1 MIAALLTIAVAQTG
15 ADAQILLDRLRLAVA
30 SGTRAKVEELL
41 VRPDDGT
48 PLFTMAANRGGL
60 RNLKVAIIP
69 APAGWT
75 RGVKFWAVLHAAQ
88 EIESETD
95 KVYEVAYTPNGC
107 KLGSEIPYLFDRPYR
122 IRHQK
127 FAVKLTPEAN
137 RVDVRSETQLERIG
151 GDQSLIVSLGDPYAV
166 STAKLGG
173 KALKVVQATDQK
185 VPVPADG
192 DLVRAGSLAIVWGAP
207 NFGDKT
213 TLTLDYS
220 GTINTPA
227 DDKIT
232 PSSAVLTAWWAPTIA
247 QLPFTTEVDIEA
259 PKDWV
264 VRSEGIATGPSSFK
278 CDVPIAFP
286 KVIGGKY
293 TLAAEKAVGDKTFRA
308 YQLGTPDKTRGE
320 IDVAKIAR
328 ACEFFEKNLGP
339 FPFPSYEV
347 FDADTYYG
355 IESYSYTLL
364 NFRYTTR
371 FVTHEMGHTYFG
383 GLVPCS
389 YLKDTWN
396 EGVTQ
401 YVDSVLLNENSDRTL
416 ETGLRTITIPKPL
429 SRMNIAWADGN
440 ATYMRGA
447 YVMRML
453 ENEIGLDKVL
463 AGLQAMVKDRV
474 GKETVWADLRPYF
487 EAASGQKLDWFWN
500 QWIHAATFP
509 TVNIASAEVIER
521 EGKYSTVVKILQKG
535 TVFYRL
541 RFALKLTGP
550 TGQKV
555 TKVVSMPGQEGEFQ
569 VDSDFK
575 PVEAAVDVFG
585 YCLGTPGPPRK
596 L

>member
-1 MIAALLTIAVAQTG
+1 MNAALLTLATAQTG
-15 ADAQILLDRLRLAVA
+15 AEAQVLLDQLRLAVA

-41 VRPDDGT
+41 VRRDDGT
-48 PLFTMAANRGGL
+48 PLYAMAANRGGF

-75 RGVKFWAVLHAAQ
+75 KGVKFWAVLHAPQ

-122 IRHQK
+122 IKHQK
-127 FAVKLTPEAN
+127 LAVKLTPDSN

-151 GDQSLIVSLGDPYAV
+151 GDQTLIVSLGDPYAV
-166 STAKLGG
+166 TAAKLGS
-173 KALKVVQATDQK
+173 KALNVVQATDLK
-185 VPVPADG
+185 VPTPAAG
-192 DLVRAGSLAIVWGAP
+192 DLVRAGSLAIVWGASSL
-207 NFGDKT
+207 GDKA
-213 TLTLDYS
+213 TLTMDYS

-232 PSSAVLTAWWAPTIA
+232 PSSTYLTAWWAPTIA
-247 QLPFTTEVDIEA
+247 QLPFTTEVDIAA

-264 VRSEGIATGPSSFK
+264 VRSEGVPTGLTSFK

-293 TLAAEKAVGDKTFRA
+293 TLAGEKTIGGKTFRA
-308 YQLGTPDKTRGE
+308 YQLGAVDKTRGE
-320 IDVAKIAR
+320 ADVAKIAR
-328 ACEFFEKNLGP
+328 ACEFYEKNLGP

-364 NFRYTTR
+364 NYRYTTR

-383 GLVPCS
+383 CLVPCS

-396 EGVTQ
+396 EGMTQ
-401 YVDSVLLNENSDRTL
+401 YVDSVLLNENADRTL
-416 ETGLRTITIPKPL
+416 ENGLRTISIAKPL

-463 AGLQAMVKDRV
+463 EGLRTIVKDRV

-487 EAASGQKLDWFWN
+487 EASSGQKLDWFWN
-500 QWIHAATFP
+500 QWISGATFP
-509 TVNIASAEVIER
+509 SVNISSAEVIAR
-521 EGKYSTVVKILQKG
+521 DGKYSTVVKILQKG

-541 RFALKLTGP
+541 RFALNLIGP

-555 TKVVSMPGQEGEFQ
+555 TKVVSMLGQEGEFQ

-575 PVEAAVDVFG
+575 PVEVSVNVFG
-585 YCLGTPGPPRK
+585 LCLGTPGPPRK

>member
-1 MIAALLTIAVAQTG
+1 MIAALLTLATAQTG
-15 ADAQILLDRLRLAVA
+15 AEAQVLLDQLRLAVA
-30 SGTRAKVEELL
+30 SGTRSKVEELL

-48 PLFTMAANRGGL
+48 PLYAMAANRGGF

-75 RGVKFWAVLHAAQ
+75 KGVKFWAVLHAAQ

-122 IRHQK
+122 IKHQK
-127 FAVKLTPEAN
+127 LAVKLTPDSN

-151 GDQSLIVSLGDPYAV
+151 GDQTLIVSLGDPYSVTA
-166 STAKLGG
+166 AKLAS
-173 KALKVVQATDQK
+173 KALNIVQATDQK
-185 VPVPADG
+185 VPTPTDG
-192 DLVRAGSLAIVWGAP
+192 DLVRAGSLAIVWGASSL
-207 NFGDKT
+207 GDKT
-213 TLTLDYS
+213 TLTMDYS

-232 PSSAVLTAWWAPTIA
+232 PSSTYLTAWWAPTIA
-247 QLPFTTEVDIEA
+247 QLPFTTEVDIAA
-259 PKDWV
+259 PRDWV
-264 VRSEGIATGPSSFK
+264 VRSEGVPTGPTTFK
-278 CDVPIAFP
+278 CDIPIAFP

-293 TLAAEKAVGDKTFRA
+293 TLAGEKTANGKTFRA
-308 YQLGTPDKTRGE
+308 FQLGAVDKTRGE
-320 IDVAKIAR
+320 ADVAKIAR

-347 FDADTYYG
+347 FDADTFYG

-364 NFRYTTR
+364 NYRYTTR

-396 EGVTQ
+396 EGMTQ
-401 YVDSVLLNENSDRTL
+401 YVDSVLLNENADRTL
-416 ETGLRTITIPKPL
+416 ENGLRTISIAKPL
-429 SRMNIAWADGN
+429 SRMNVAWADGN

-453 ENEIGLDKVL
+453 ENEIGLDKIL
-463 AGLQAMVKDRV
+463 EGLRAIVKDRV

-487 EAASGQKLDWFWN
+487 EASSGQKLDWFWN
-500 QWIHAATFP
+500 QWIRGATFP
-509 TVNIASAEVIER
+509 SVNLSSAEVIAR
-521 EGKYSTVVKILQKG
+521 DGKFSTVVKVLQKG

-541 RFALKLTGP
+541 RFALNLTGP

-575 PVEAAVDVFG
+575 PVEVAIDVFG
-585 YCLGTPGPPRK
+585 LCLGTPGPPRK